1 MKPKTFC
8 MSTLPPS
15 SPPYFFSITENVHFQ
30 EQLVKTWRSIYK
42 SVINLIEY
50 CILLTSKQL
59 FQVEGAYTNMLTY
72 QPNPTGKIT
81 CYHAVKQNN
90 IT

>member
-1 MKPKTFC
+1 

-30 EQLVKTWRSIYK
+30 EQVVKTWRSFYECI
-42 SVINLIEY
+42 INLAEH
-50 CILLTSKQL
+50 CILLTFKQL
-59 FQVEGAYTNMLTY
+59 FQVEGAYTNMLTN
-72 QPNPTGKIT
+72 QHNPQGKIT
-81 CYHAVKQNN
+81 FYHAVKQKY